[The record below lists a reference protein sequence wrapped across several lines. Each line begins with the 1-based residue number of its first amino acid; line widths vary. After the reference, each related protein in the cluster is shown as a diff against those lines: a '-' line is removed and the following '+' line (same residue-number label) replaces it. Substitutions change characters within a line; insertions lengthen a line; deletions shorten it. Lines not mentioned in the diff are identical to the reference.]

1 MLQRFINGWLF
12 AIFPGE
18 SCILLPDFEARVV
31 EKLLQRIYISN
42 DASEK
47 DAKAKTSAVDKLAS
61 LLGINASVDIRDD
74 TKCSVDFNF
83 ADIKGESLESRL
95 EQLKMFNSGLR
106 ISRQQQV
113 PNVKNY
119 FSLRHWQSGQISLV
133 FVIARLG
140 SLI

>member
-1 MLQRFINGWLF
+1 
-12 AIFPGE
+12 
-18 SCILLPDFEARVV
+18 VV

-47 DAKAKTSAVDKLAS
+47 DAKAKTSAVDKLAY

-95 EQLKMFNSGLR
+95 EQLKMFNAGLR

-119 FSLRHWQSGQISLV
+119 FFLRH
-133 FVIARLG
+133 
-140 SLI
+140 